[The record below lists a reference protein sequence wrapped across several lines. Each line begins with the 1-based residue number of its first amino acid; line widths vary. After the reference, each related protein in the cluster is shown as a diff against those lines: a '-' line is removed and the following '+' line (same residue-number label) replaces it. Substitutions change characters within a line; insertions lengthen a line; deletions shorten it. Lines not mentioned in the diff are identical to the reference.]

1 MKSGIGTSVRYIHDG
16 NAVICI
22 VTPNLRYNQLYQY
35 IRDMEQ
41 AVDDLHI
48 AYKEQLPYPLPEEFK
63 GVARLK
69 TGDKDDYKF
78 AREIAR
84 KKAVRK
90 MYKFYYNAMNNMSLH
105 FGEAWGRYRDI
116 TAEVKERINTINDE
130 IIEITSDKGQG

>member
-1 MKSGIGTSVRYIHDG
+1 MKSGIGTTVKYIHDG

-22 VTPNLRYNQLYQY
+22 ITPNMRYNKLYSY

-41 AVDDLHI
+41 AADNLHI
-48 AYKEQLPYPLPEEFK
+48 AYRDQLPFPIPEEFK

-69 TGDKDDYKF
+69 TGDKNDYKF

-90 MYKFYYNAMNNMSLH
+90 MYKFYYNAMKNMNEY
-105 FGEAWGRYRDI
+105 FGMAWGRYVDI
-116 TAEVKERINTINDE
+116 TAEVKKRINTIDSE
-130 IIEITSDKGQG
+130 IKQLVK

>member
-1 MKSGIGTSVRYIHDG
+1 MKSGIGTTVRYIHDG

-22 VTPNLRYNQLYQY
+22 ITPSMRYNQLYQY

-41 AVDDLHI
+41 AADNLHI
-48 AYKEQLPYPLPEEFK
+48 TYKEQLPYPLPDEFK

-90 MYKFYYNAMNNMSLH
+90 MYKFYYNAMKNMSEY
-105 FGEAWGRYRDI
+105 FGMAWGRYMDV
-116 TAEVKERINTINDE
+116 TAEVKDRINTIDSE
-130 IIEITSDKGQG
+130 IVEMTSNESQS

>member
-1 MKSGIGTSVRYIHDG
+1 MKSGIGTTVRYIHDG

-22 VTPNLRYNQLYQY
+22 ATPNLRYNKLYEY

-41 AVDDLHI
+41 AADNLHI
-48 AYKEQLPYPLPEEFK
+48 AYKEQLPYPLPDEFK

-69 TGDKDDYKF
+69 TGDEDDYKF

-90 MYKFYYNAMNNMSLH
+90 MYKFYYNAMKNMSEY
-105 FGEAWGRYRDI
+105 FGMAWGRYMDI
-116 TAEVKERINTINDE
+116 TAEVKDRIDTIDSE
-130 IIEITSDKGQG
+130 IVEMTSKESQS

>member
-22 VTPNLRYNQLYQY
+22 VTPNERYNQLYSY

-41 AVDDLHI
+41 AADNLHI

-69 TGDKDDYKF
+69 IGDKDDYKF

-90 MYKFYYNAMNNMSLH
+90 MYKFYYNAMKNMSIH
-105 FGEAWGRYRDI
+105 FGLAWGRYRDI
-116 TAEVKERINTINDE
+116 TAEVKERINTIDNE
-130 IIEITSDKGQG
+130 IVEMTSNESQS

>member
-22 VTPNLRYNQLYQY
+22 VTPNIESNRLYHY

-41 AVDDLHI
+41 VAYI
-48 AYKEQLPYPLPEEFK
+48 AQISYRGQLSYPLPREFK

-69 TGDKDDYKF
+69 TEDEDDYKF

-90 MYKFYYNAMNNMSLH
+90 MYKYYYNAMKNMSEY
-105 FGEAWGRYRDI
+105 FGMAWGRYVDI
-116 TAEVKERINTINDE
+116 TAEVKERIETINSE
-130 IIEITSDKGQG
+130 IVEMTSDKSQG